1 MTPPEMPAARPDTL
15 TLEVNVDQ
23 WARESGVS
31 PARIKSGLA
40 RLRLC
45 GYLKRVPGAADLAS
59 GELGA
64 PGNVR
69 PFLPKRAE

>member
-1 MTPPEMPAARPDTL
+1 MTTPEIPAARPDTL
-15 TLEVNVDQ
+15 TLEVSVDQ

-31 PARIKSGLA
+31 PARIKNGLA
-40 RLRLC
+40 RLRLH
-45 GYLKRVPGAADLAS
+45 GYLKRVPSAADQAS

-69 PFLPKRAE
+69 PFLPGRAE